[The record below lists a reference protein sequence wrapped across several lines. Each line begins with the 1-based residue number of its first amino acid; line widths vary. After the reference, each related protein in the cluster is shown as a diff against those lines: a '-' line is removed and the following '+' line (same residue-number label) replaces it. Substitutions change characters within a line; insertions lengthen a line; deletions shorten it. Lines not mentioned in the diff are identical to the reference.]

1 MNYIKSLYPW
11 RWIFPFVMF
20 LMIEYILLFIP
31 QYFTIASIMN
41 LITWIVVD
49 ITIGLGRREERVWFN
64 IIGLVYLVSFALYLL
79 HFINVI

>member
-1 MNYIKSLYPW
+1 
-11 RWIFPFVMF
+11 MF

-49 ITIGLGRREERVWFN
+49 ITIGLGRREERVWLN